1 MNIKFSDFTAII
13 QRLIA
18 AAIAVAVLMPVTST
32 AQESS
37 AVLEEILVTATRRAE
52 GTNIQSTPVAVTAIG
67 EQDFTEL
74 FSHDIGGIAQLVPNF
89 SAAQVT
95 GFNAAGFAIRGAG
108 QTDILVYWEPP
119 VGMLVD
125 DFVVP
130 HMQTQLLEP
139 YDIEAVEVLRGPQ
152 GTLFGKNT
160 TAGVVNVRTKRPHFE
175 GVGFDASVRAGNYGQ
190 IEGRAAL
197 NVPLVDDKLA
207 FRIAGISQQSDG
219 YYKNGKVS
227 NSVVGFSGLSS
238 GSYVGDGRDLGGD
251 DVIAG
256 RAKFLWTPN
265 DNVDILFQYEL
276 LRDNGDT
283 PPAVNETRNPEQLFA
298 VFGLPGVNQPDLF
311 DPSVTQNVGDPLDLA
326 GVSFRDT
333 LASGESSGL
342 NLAGGHQIDVDGY
355 YLNIDLR
362 FGNFDL
368 SSVTGL
374 RDQESTLPSTYT
386 GEVGTTLPAP
396 GGHPVFSVFDATR
409 DDNRETFQ
417 QEFRLASDFD
427 GAFNFVA
434 GVFYQTDETSFNVV
448 QYLGIFDLFGVLG
461 PDENPIVITNN
472 QDMDSTGVFFDA
484 NFEFADT
491 WTVAAGVR
499 QTSEEKTF
507 FSRPSTPFFLYGM
520 SPGDWPFDPNNTSLF
535 PCDAVNTCQ
544 TDSEKWDEP
553 TYRLM
558 VSNQFNDDLFG
569 YASFS
574 HGFKSGGYSDQAG
587 SALALPLTAT
597 RYEPEEADSFEV
609 GLKVDFLDGRARLN
623 TAVFFVEYTD
633 MQRAAIVTNTATGG
647 QETVIFNAGKVSASG
662 IEFEGSFLFNDNWSG
677 RLNLGYL
684 DAEYDEFLLDLD
696 VDGTC
701 TPGTPLCQDLSGRPV
716 TRAPELQFGA
726 DLTYDTQIGSAG
738 SLRAQVSVYYQDK
751 NTFYYAAPSFEVD
764 QSPEFM
770 SQWDTE
776 IEEYTVFDAFVTYT
790 HSSGKWYASLYG
802 KNLSDERYVSASQ
815 YVGGLW
821 TFSTYAPPLTYGIE
835 FGVSL

>member
-1 MNIKFSDFTAII
+1 MNN
-13 QRLIA
+13 RLSSSTVLIHRLVA
-18 AAIAVAVLMPVTST
+18 MALTVAVLMPVSLP
-32 AQESS
+32 AQESG
-37 AVLEEILVTATRRAE
+37 AVLEEILVTATRRAG

-89 SAAQVT
+89 SAAQIT

-160 TAGVVNVRTKRPHFE
+160 TAGVVSVRTKRPHFD
-175 GVGFDASVRAGNYGQ
+175 GIGFDASVRAGSYGR

-207 FRIAGISQQSDG
+207 FRIAAISQTSDG

-227 NSVVGFSGLSS
+227 LGVAGALGAA
-238 GSYVGDGRDLGGD
+238 GDYVGDGRDLGGD
-251 DVIAG
+251 DVVAG
-256 RAKFLWTPN
+256 RAKLLWTPN
-265 DNVDILFQYEL
+265 DDVDVLFQYEL
-276 LRDNGDT
+276 LRDDSDT
-283 PPAVNETRNPEQLFA
+283 PPAVNETVNPEQLFA
-298 VFGLPGVNQPDLF
+298 GFGLPGVN
-311 DPSVTQNVGDPLDLA
+311 PSLVDPLDFA
-326 GVSFRDT
+326 GVSFRDS
-333 LASGESSGL
+333 LSNGESSGL
-342 NLAGGHQIDVDGY
+342 NMAGGHQIDVDGY

-362 FGNFDL
+362 FGDFEL
-368 SSVTGL
+368 TSVTGL
-374 RDQESTLPSTYT
+374 RDQESRLPSTYT
-386 GEVGTTLPAP
+386 GEVGTTVLP
-396 GGHPVFSVFDATR
+396 PVGDPIFSVFDATR
-409 DDNRETFQ
+409 DDDRETFQ
-417 QEFRLASDFD
+417 QEFRLASNFD

-448 QYLGIFDLFGVLG
+448 QYLGIFELFGVPG

-484 NFEFADT
+484 SIDFADT
-491 WTVAAGVR
+491 WTIAGGVR

-507 FSRPSTPFFLYGM
+507 FSRPSTPFFMYGM
-520 SPGDWPFDPNNTSLF
+520 SPSDWPFDPNNTSVF
-535 PCDAVNTCQ
+535 PCDATNPCQ
-544 TDSEKWDEP
+544 TDSQKWDEP

-587 SALALPLTAT
+587 SALAVPLSVT
-597 RYEPEEADSFEV
+597 RYEPEEADSFEI
-609 GLKVDFLDGRARLN
+609 GLKVDFLNGRARLN

-633 MQRAAIVTNTATGG
+633 MQRAAIVTNTATAA
-647 QETVIFNAGKVSASG
+647 QETVVFNAGQVSASG

-684 DAEYDEFLLDLD
+684 DAEFDEFLLDLD
-696 VDGTC
+696 LDGVC
-701 TPGTPLCQDLSGRPV
+701 TPGDPLCQDLSGRPV
-716 TRAPELQFGA
+716 SRAPELQFGA

-738 SLRAQVSVYYQDK
+738 GLRAQVSVYYQDK
-751 NTFYYAAPSFEVD
+751 NTFYYAAPAFEVD

-776 IEEYTVFDAFVTYT
+776 IEDYTLFDAFVTYT
-790 HSSGKWYASLYG
+790 HGNGKWYASLFG
-802 KNLSDERYVSASQ
+802 KNLTDERYHSASQ